1 MAEDTRVR
9 YNLQQIST
17 DCVRSRTISVISG
30 PYLLFVGYLLQSLHR
45 PAVIFHCVLHGSVV
59 AKWSFQVS
67 VFISVF
73 FFVVTN
79 CAFII
84 TVRFL
89 VIYLG
94 YCSL

>member
-73 FFVVTN
+73 F
-79 CAFII
+79 
-84 TVRFL
+84 R
-89 VIYLG
+89 G
-94 YCSL
+94 YKLCFYHYCKISCQIFRLL